1 MVIITTVR
9 CRRTVT
15 ICYVDILL
23 PSLWMLLQVLH
34 LVLMLMP
41 ALTQITHLFTIPNLS
56 LDLPKVITFSKNI
69 YRFLEHY

>member
-1 MVIITTVR
+1 MLSFTPVK
-9 CRRTVT
+9 CRHTNT
-15 ICYVDILL
+15 ICFVDTLL

-56 LDLPKVITFSKNI
+56 LDLSKVTS
-69 YRFLEHY
+69 FLLKACRLLE